1 MFRLRASGQGLF
13 LIYRMKTPLHIVHV
27 EDSLE
32 DCELVQHML
41 RNDGFDVRLERVETR
56 GQLVRA
62 LRQSKCELILSDCTL
77 PNFYGLDALHIA
89 QATKPEIPFIFVSG
103 TIGEE
108 TAIQSLQDG
117 ATDYVLKHQL
127 VKLIPAVRRALS
139 EAEGR
144 RARRAMEAQLRHAR
158 KLEAIGTFAGGIV
171 HDFRNL
177 LQLLKLNI
185 SELPTVADD
194 PAQVMQIAER
204 LNRATDNGCEMMQ
217 ELLVFARRTEARLEL
232 TSLAVQIRE
241 TTRLIAKT
249 LPENMKIALNLEEN
263 MPDVLADAGQIDRM
277 LTNLIGNARD
287 AMPMGGTITISTD
300 LIQFASMPSEVS
312 QTKETR
318 YLRVNVTDTGM
329 GMDEETQ
336 SRIFEPFYTTKP
348 AGKGTGLG
356 LAVVFGLMEA
366 HHGFID
372 LTSRI
377 GEGTTLSLF
386 FPLPTGARVEPER
399 FHSVSGAHILG
410 KTA

>member
-1 MFRLRASGQGLF
+1 MFLLQT
-13 LIYRMKTPLHIVHV
+13 MKTPLHVIHV
-27 EDSLE
+27 EDSPE
-32 DCELVQHML
+32 DCELVQHLL
-41 RNDGFDVRLERVETR
+41 RNDGFDVHLERVETR

-77 PNFYGLDALHIA
+77 PNFHGLDALHIA
-89 QATKPEIPFIFVSG
+89 QATKPDVPFIFVSG

-127 VKLIPAVRRALS
+127 VKLIPAVRRALT

-185 SELPTVADD
+185 HELPTVAND
-194 PAQVMQIAER
+194 PAQVLQIAER

-217 ELLVFARRTEARLEL
+217 ELLVFARKTEARLEL
-232 TSLAVQIRE
+232 TDLAGQIRE
-241 TTRLIAKT
+241 TTRLIGAT
-249 LPENMKIALNLEEN
+249 VPEKVKIALQLEEHL
-263 MPDVLADAGQIDRM
+263 PEVLADAGQVDRM

-300 LIQFASMPSEVS
+300 LIQFASMPSEVLHPR
-312 QTKETR
+312 ETR
-318 YLRVNVTDTGM
+318 YLRVNVSDTGM
-329 GMDEETQ
+329 GMDDETQ
-336 SRIFEPFYTTKP
+336 SRVFEPFYTTKP

-372 LTSRI
+372 LASRI

-386 FPLPTGARVEPER
+386 FPLPTSAQVAPER
-399 FHSVSGAHILG
+399 FHSICAAHVLG
-410 KTA
+410 RPV